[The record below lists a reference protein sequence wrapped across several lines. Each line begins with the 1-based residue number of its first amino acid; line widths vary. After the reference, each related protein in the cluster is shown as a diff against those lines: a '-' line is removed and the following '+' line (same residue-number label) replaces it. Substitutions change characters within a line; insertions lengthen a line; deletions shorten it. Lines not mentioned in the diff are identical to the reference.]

1 MLSLGYHD
9 EQAGENFLR
18 YVVAYLYCFDEY
30 LCRCTMSV
38 HVLLLLAREHDHH
51 QAEEQRCLCVGA
63 RVHDH
68 HVEGVEA
75 MPSDIPRRA
84 I

>member
-1 MLSLGYHD
+1 MPIDKPL
-9 EQAGENFLR
+9 AI
-18 YVVAYLYCFDEY
+18 LYNDA
-30 LCRCTMSV
+30 TMDDV
-38 HVLLLLAREHDHH
+38 HVLLLLALEHDHN

-68 HVEGVEA
+68 HVQGVEA
-75 MPSDIPRRA
+75 MPSDVPRRP

>member
-1 MLSLGYHD
+1 MML
-9 EQAGENFLR
+9 
-18 YVVAYLYCFDEY
+18 
-30 LCRCTMSV
+30 RCTMSV
-38 HVLLLLAREHDHH
+38 YVLAREHDHHHH
-51 QAEEQRCLCVGA
+51 QAEEQRCLYVGA

>member
-1 MLSLGYHD
+1 MD
-9 EQAGENFLR
+9 
-18 YVVAYLYCFDEY
+18 D
-30 LCRCTMSV
+30 V
-38 HVLLLLAREHDHH
+38 HVLLLLALEHDHN

-75 MPSDIPRRA
+75 MPSDVPRRP